1 MVEKWKNAVDKK
13 NVFGSLPF
21 DLSKPLQCISH
32 ELFDVKLH
40 AYSLSLSALIMLKV
54 YQLARKLKTKVGSF

>member
-32 ELFDVKLH
+32 ELFDVELH
-40 AYSLSLSALIMLKV
+40 AYSVSLSALIMLKV